1 MPPVI
6 DERLTIGSF
15 GDENYADRARKFDL
29 VSARAGMRLR
39 FATTIAE
46 HLEFDSALTLTN
58 SQSGH
63 VNTSG
68 EQFSGGPETIAV
80 DRLGARK

>member
-1 MPPVI
+1 M
-6 DERLTIGSF
+6 GSF

-29 VSARAGMRLR
+29 VTARTGVSLG

-46 HLEFDSALTLTN
+46 DLKFDAARALTN
-58 SQSGH
+58 SQGSH

-68 EQFSGGPETIAV
+68 NNSQRV
-80 DRLGARK
+80 